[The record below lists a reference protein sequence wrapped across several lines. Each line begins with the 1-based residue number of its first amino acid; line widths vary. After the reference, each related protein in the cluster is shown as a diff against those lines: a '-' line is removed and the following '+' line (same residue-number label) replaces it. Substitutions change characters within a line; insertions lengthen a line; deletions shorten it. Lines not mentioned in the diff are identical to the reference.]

1 MDKTEMESMIWPSG
15 QKPLSLRSDTNLM
28 NMLKRKIEASADG
41 LQLAMLI
48 SEPAGEPKGI
58 VQIVHGM
65 CEHKERYI
73 PFMEYL
79 SAHGYICA
87 IHDHRGHGESVL
99 AEEDL
104 GYMYKGGWKALVEDI
119 RLVQNEVK
127 ASYPTLPYTLF
138 GHSMGSM
145 AVRSFTKRYDDSID
159 TLFVCGCPSRNPAG
173 GAGRLLAGLI
183 GALKG
188 ERYRS
193 PLMQRLS
200 FGSFNKPFESEGFP
214 SAWVCS
220 DKETLKAYH
229 NDPYCMFTFTVNG
242 FRNLLDLMRD
252 CYSPKGWKMGNPD
265 LPVHFISGAEDPC
278 RVSDKAIGEAAGFM
292 RKLGYRNTD
301 LLLYPG
307 MRHEILNE
315 TGRMQVWEDV
325 LARLA

>member
-1 MDKTEMESMIWPSG
+1 
-15 QKPLSLRSDTNLM
+15 M

-79 SAHGYICA
+79 SAHGYVCA
-87 IHDHRGHGESVL
+87 IHDHRGHGETVL
-99 AEEDL
+99 NDEDL
-104 GYMYKGGWKALVEDI
+104 GYMYKGGWRALVEDI
-119 RLVQNEVK
+119 KLVQNEIK
-127 ASYPTLPYTLF
+127 ASYPALPYTLF

-159 TLFVCGCPSRNPAG
+159 TLFVCGCPSYNPAG
-173 GAGRLLAGLI
+173 GAGRLLASLI
-183 GALKG
+183 GLFKG
-188 ERYRS
+188 EHYRS
-193 PLMQRLS
+193 PLLQNLS
-200 FGSFNKPFESEGFP
+200 FGSFNKPFEDEGYP

-220 DKETLKAYH
+220 DKGTLEAYH
-229 NDPYCMFTFTVNG
+229 KDPYCMFTFTVNG
-242 FRNLLDLMRD
+242 FKNLLDLMKD
-252 CYSPKGWKMGNPD
+252 CYSPKGWKMSNPS

-278 RVSDKAIGEAAGFM
+278 RISDKAIDKAADLM
-292 RKLGYRNTD
+292 RRVGYRNTD
-301 LLLYPG
+301 LHLYPG

-315 TGRMQVWEDV
+315 TDRLQVWDDI
-325 LARLA
+325 LSRLA

>member
-1 MDKTEMESMIWPSG
+1 
-15 QKPLSLRSDTNLM
+15 M

-229 NDPYCMFTFTVNG
+229 NDPYCVFTFTVNG

-252 CYSPKGWKMGNPD
+252 CYSPKGWKMAIRICLSTSSPVRRILAESPTRPSERPPD
-265 LPVHFISGAEDPC
+265 L
-278 RVSDKAIGEAAGFM
+278 
-292 RKLGYRNTD
+292 
-301 LLLYPG
+301 
-307 MRHEILNE
+307 
-315 TGRMQVWEDV
+315 
-325 LARLA
+325 